1 MRFDHI
7 EYLGGAAVPVIGSDL
22 FSGSSPT
29 GQPIWKMSGTA
40 DYQMDFTVEGFVFSV
55 EGTGQQTV
63 SNCAGTATYKVDAR
77 VYPDVVLDLR

>member
-1 MRFDHI
+1 
-7 EYLGGAAVPVIGSDL
+7 
-22 FSGSSPT
+22 
-29 GQPIWKMSGTA
+29 
-40 DYQMDFTVEGFVFSV
+40 MDFTVEGFVFSV